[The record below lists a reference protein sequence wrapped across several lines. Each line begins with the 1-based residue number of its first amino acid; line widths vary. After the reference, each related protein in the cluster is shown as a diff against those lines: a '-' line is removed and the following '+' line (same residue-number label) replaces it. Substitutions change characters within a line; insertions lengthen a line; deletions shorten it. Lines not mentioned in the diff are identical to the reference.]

1 LKSGFKILPLILVLV
16 ILFIISGQ
24 TITFSQVVKGRV
36 LSEETGKEIPYVNL
50 GVIGKNHGTVTD
62 ISGNFSLELG
72 EIYDNDSI
80 RFSIIGYTPKSFLVR
95 QFRYDGSKN
104 IFLKPVAYGLQE
116 VKVIYHKPRTV
127 KLGEPILYND
137 LRSGFG
143 SNDLGS
149 ELGVKIHVRGIV
161 KLKDLKINVAICTYD
176 SVTYRLNIYTME
188 GNTVCDNIL
197 RHQVYFSFSKN
208 DINKPVN
215 LDLTP
220 YSIVVEGDI
229 LVSLEIYRELGEGK
243 LLFNTTY
250 FTDVT
255 YHKKTSEGTWSQ
267 SPGKVGISL
276 TGISLN

>member
-1 LKSGFKILPLILVLV
+1 MKSCYKILPLICVSV
-16 ILFIISGQ
+16 IFFIVAGHVQIYC
-24 TITFSQVVKGRV
+24 QVVNGRV
-36 LSEETGKEIPYVNL
+36 MSEETGKGIPYANL

-62 ISGNFSLELG
+62 ISGNFAIELG

-80 RFSIIGYTPKSFLVR
+80 RFSIIGYTSKALLVKE
-95 QFRYDGSKN
+95 FRYDKSKN
-104 IFLKPVAYGLQE
+104 VFLKPVSYNLQE
-116 VKVIYHKPRTV
+116 VKVIYHRPRTI

-143 SNDLGS
+143 NNDLGS
-149 ELGVKIHVRGIV
+149 ELGVKIHVKGIV
-161 KLKDLKINVAICTYD
+161 KLKNLKINVAICTYD

-188 GNTVCDNIL
+188 GSTVCDNIL
-197 RHQVYFSFSKN
+197 RQQVYFSFSKK
-208 DINKPVN
+208 DIGKPVN

-220 YSIVVEGDI
+220 YSIVVDGDI
-229 LVSLEIYRELGEGK
+229 LVSLEIYKELGEGK

-276 TGISLN
+276 SGISLN

>member
-1 LKSGFKILPLILVLV
+1 MKPSYKILLLILVTVVCL
-16 ILFIISGQ
+16 IIVGQ
-24 TITFSQVVKGRV
+24 AQALSQVVRGRV
-36 LSEETGKEIPYVNL
+36 MSEETGKGIPYVNL
-50 GVIGKNHGTVTD
+50 GVIGKNHGTVTNV
-62 ISGNFSLELG
+62 SGSFSIELG
-72 EIYDNDSI
+72 EVYDNDSI
-80 RFSIIGYTPKSFLVR
+80 RFSIIGYAPKTFLVR
-95 QFRYDGSKN
+95 QFRYDITKN
-104 IFLKPVAYGLQE
+104 IFLKAVSYNLQE

-127 KLGEPILYND
+127 KLGEPILYNE

-161 KLKDLKINVAICTYD
+161 RLKDLKINVAICTYD

-188 GNTVCDNIL
+188 GKTVCDNIL
-197 RHQVYFSFSKN
+197 RQQVYFSFSKK

-250 FTDVT
+250 FTDIT